1 MAIVSN
7 TFLTYSAK
15 GIREDLSNVITN
27 ISPEETPYMSNIGR
41 ENVSNSLFEYQTDT
55 LAAAATNAQL
65 EGDDVASF
73 DAVTATVRLQN
84 YAQISRKTIILSATE
99 EVVNKAGRR
108 SELAYQ
114 IAKRGAEMKR
124 DQEFS
129 MLNGAIAVAGDST
142 TARATASLGAFVK
155 TNTDKQTNGVDPS
168 YTTLPNSARTDG
180 NVRTFTETILK
191 NVIQKVWTAGG
202 TPKILM
208 CGPVNKQRVSS
219 FAGIASSRFNIDG
232 GAKPATLVGAV
243 DIYVSD
249 FGNVQVIA
257 NRFQR
262 ERDAWVIDPD
272 YAKMTVLRPYQQIE
286 LAKTGDAEK
295 RMLIVEWGHKV
306 SQENCPRPGRRLGYF
321 LNQTGKGQGN
331 LALFFMIEKKLFD
344 VNAQQGITR
353 HWHYN
358 TDTDEVTIQT
368 QQDVTDVIEANKA
381 IYNSVDEKANWTG
394 EWHLVA
400 SIPEALYYKMKAEG
414 KIDDQEYMKRWL
426 NDSEN
431 QFFRTRP
438 GKV

>member
-1 MAIVSN
+1 MTIVAN
-7 TFLTYSAK
+7 TFTTYSAK

-27 ISPEETPYMSNIGR
+27 IAPEETPYMSNIGR
-41 ENVSNSLFEYQTDT
+41 ENVSNSLYEWQTDT
-55 LAAAATNAQL
+55 LAAAAANAQL
-65 EGDDVASF
+65 EGDDVGSF

-129 MLNGAIAVAGDST
+129 MLNGAIAVAGDAT
-142 TARATASLGAFVK
+142 TARATAALGSFVK

-180 NVRTFTETILK
+180 NVRTFTEAILK

-272 YAKMTVLRPYQQIE
+272 YAKMTVLRPYSQVE

-306 SQENCPRPGRRLGYF
+306 TAENAHG
-321 LNQTGKGQGN
+321 
-331 LALFFMIEKKLFD
+331 LAADL
-344 VNAQQGITR
+344 
-353 HWHYN
+353 
-358 TDTDEVTIQT
+358 VT
-368 QQDVTDVIEANKA
+368 
-381 IYNSVDEKANWTG
+381 S
-394 EWHLVA
+394 
-400 SIPEALYYKMKAEG
+400 
-414 KIDDQEYMKRWL
+414 
-426 NDSEN
+426 
-431 QFFRTRP
+431 
-438 GKV
+438 

>member
-7 TFLTYSAK
+7 TFLSYSAK
-15 GIREDLSNVITN
+15 GIREDLSNIITN
-27 ISPEETPYMSNIGR
+27 IAPEETPYMSNIGR
-41 ENVSNSLFEYQTDT
+41 ENVSNALFEYQTDT
-55 LAAAATNAQL
+55 LAAAAANAQL

-73 DAVTATVRLQN
+73 DAVTATVRMQN

-114 IAKRGAEMKR
+114 ISKRASELKR
-124 DQEFS
+124 DQEFV
-129 MLNGAIAVAGDST
+129 MLNGGIAVAGDST
-142 TARATASLGAFVK
+142 TARVTASLGAFIK

-191 NVIQKVWTAGG
+191 NVIQKVWTQGG

-219 FAGIASSRFNIDG
+219 FSGIASSRFNIDG

-272 YAKMTVLRPYQQIE
+272 YAKMTMLRPYQQVE

-306 SQENCPRPGRRLGYF
+306 TSE
-321 LNQTGKGQGN
+321 
-331 LALFFMIEKKLFD
+331 LAHGLAADL
-344 VNAQQGITR
+344 IT
-353 HWHYN
+353 
-358 TDTDEVTIQT
+358 
-368 QQDVTDVIEANKA
+368 
-381 IYNSVDEKANWTG
+381 S
-394 EWHLVA
+394 
-400 SIPEALYYKMKAEG
+400 
-414 KIDDQEYMKRWL
+414 
-426 NDSEN
+426 
-431 QFFRTRP
+431 
-438 GKV
+438 